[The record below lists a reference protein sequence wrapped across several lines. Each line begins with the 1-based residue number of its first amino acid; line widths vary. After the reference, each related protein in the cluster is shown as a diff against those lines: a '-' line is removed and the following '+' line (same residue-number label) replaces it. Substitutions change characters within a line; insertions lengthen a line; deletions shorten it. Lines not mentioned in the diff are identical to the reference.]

1 MTRYAVIAAAL
12 AALCASP
19 ALAAP
24 VPAADG
30 KALFAA
36 KGCQACHG
44 EAGAKP
50 IAGSPVIAGQ
60 NAVYLLRQMTE
71 IADGTRSSVPVK
83 VMKPVIDKT
92 TPDERKVLAEWLAA
106 QKPAEAQVGDKAK
119 AEKGA
124 ELFDENGC
132 IGCHGADGLKP
143 LADYPFLAGQRK
155 DYLMVQIKAI
165 RDEIRSTR
173 RTRMMT
179 ANVRKFSE
187 AQVEQVAEFLSQTKR
202 K

>member
-12 AALCASP
+12 AALCVSP
-19 ALAAP
+19 AL
-24 VPAADG
+24 AADG

-44 EAGAKP
+44 EAGARP

-92 TPDERKVLAEWLAA
+92 TPDERKALAEWLAT
-106 QKPAEAQVGDKAK
+106 QKPAEAQAGDKAK

>member
-1 MTRYAVIAAAL
+1 MTPYAVLAAVL

-24 VPAADG
+24 SPATDG

-60 NAVYLLRQMTE
+60 NAIYLARQMTE
-71 IADGTRSSVPVK
+71 IADGTRTSAPVK
-83 VMKPVIDKT
+83 VMKPIIEKT
-92 TPDERKVLAEWLAA
+92 TPDERKALAEWLST
-106 QKPAEAQVGDKAK
+106 QKPADPQTGDKAK
-119 AEKGA
+119 AEQGA

-143 LADYPFLAGQRK
+143 LADYPFLAAQRK
-155 DYLMVQIKAI
+155 DYLMIQIKAI

-179 ANVRKFSE
+179 ANVRKFSD